1 MKVLISKSTTRRDM
15 RNTGE
20 LQSGQVRK
28 NVEQPA
34 PSLGTNGW
42 MKRLLIVMI

>member
-1 MKVLISKSTTRRDM
+1 VLTSISTNRRDM

-20 LQSGQVRK
+20 LHSGHVREK
-28 NVEQPA
+28 VA
-34 PSLGTNGW
+34 GSASTLGCNGW